1 MLASYD
7 AATTEC
13 AGRGAGWRLAEIG
26 SAAENAFVARV
37 VGMGE
42 SWLGGNDRTAE
53 GTWVWPGSSTTFWTG
68 GVTGAAAGGNYTSFE
83 TGEPNDGN
91 GNSDCLRM
99 ITGGAW
105 RDTDCAQELSAVC
118 ESQ

>member
-1 MLASYD
+1 MDNPS
-7 AATTEC
+7 
-13 AGRGAGWRLAEIG
+13 AGTAAEI
-26 SAAENAFVARV
+26 ARSTAKMV
-37 VGMGE
+37 V
-42 SWLGGNDRTAE
+42 
-53 GTWVWPGSSTTFWTG
+53 VSSPLS
-68 GVTGAAAGGNYTSFE
+68 AAAGGNYTSFE